1 MCIEYFYNPY
11 VDLYC
16 VIGTTYAMEDV
27 QELDDALRSMLPST
41 GFVLCEAPYPD
52 YITPDYNAPQW

>member
-11 VDLYC
+11 IDLYC
-16 VIGTTYAMEDV
+16 VTGTTYAMGDV

-41 GFVLCEAPYPD
+41 GFVLCEAPCPD
-52 YITPDYNAPQW
+52 YITPD